1 MTPAAPLRLVPPS
14 AIPAELRETDRW
26 LAWRLLHGKKPPV
39 DDAGR
44 PMSTWQEPDSWLS
57 FAAAK
62 KRANGLDGQ
71 AGVGFVLGDGF
82 SGLDLDD
89 CRDPGNGDIGPQAKA
104 VIAFA
109 EGAYAEVSPSG
120 KGVKVFGRGEGW
132 LEITFRKD
140 AVTVDRKATGYFCVT
155 GNVYRVGKIV
165 ALPLDDLVTH
175 FGQKKVGAKKAER
188 ATALPPDGAEVRPGQ
203 QNPWLFKRACMW
215 VSRGMSDYE
224 DVIGQVRV
232 EAKRCPDALGEAKWD
247 ERDYETI
254 ARSALRYA
262 GERSVIDELNERF
275 FLVDIGADTVVAEEV
290 EETNGTRKWTT
301 FLFRSFA
308 DFKRKLVKYKVDKKP
323 AAEIWLNAMNGLQYE
338 RLVYAPPGAIKK
350 ARPED
355 LNGWRG
361 FTVEPTAGSYTK
373 IEAFIRDVVCDSNK
387 QLYDWLFNWTA
398 ALFQKPGRHGE
409 TALILLGPEGVGKN
423 FFAETILGQTFDGR
437 HALTTTHTHQVLGE
451 FNSILSGL
459 AFLVLDEAGLKTKA
473 EAGKMR
479 GLVTAHVLDV
489 NRKGIDVD
497 RENSMLHFVFLTNDE
512 KAPLPIG
519 AEDRRFTFFRVGR
532 GRQQDIRFFA
542 DLHKAIEGGER
553 AAYLAAL
560 LDHKVDWNAT
570 RVAPR
575 TDAKDRVKRANWSP
589 SEWFIY
595 RYLRKEDRWTGER
608 QIVKAEF
615 VARFATYLE
624 DQRLTS
630 PDPISDLAE
639 TLREMFGNERWKKIR
654 RRDPTRES
662 RRPKPMDVPIV
673 EGDARRARKESRRRA
688 SRSRRGDGPGDVTV
702 SIGHRASRDVT
713 RVTEGNRVGGYTEA
727 TKESTTYGQCNL
739 VTSLSLSLSIYK
751 GGGGEERGN
760 RAGGSSTPTP
770 VTGLHSNKSLSHIV
784 LCVTEGGNIR
794 GYTGYRPSPN
804 PGAFCPGPRRVEAG
818 SRADPLRSPSP
829 PSSSAAQHFD
839 VCLALYGASPLPGRR
854 YSPRPFVAPQSEV
867 EDAQTRFY
875 AERGCEG
882 TLRPSKR
889 LRVNRALFSPRVA
902 TQ

>member
-44 PMSTWQEPDSWLS
+44 PMSTWQESSTWLS
-57 FAAAK
+57 FEDAK
-62 KRANGLDGQ
+62 TRAEGR
-71 AGVGFVLGDGF
+71 VGFVLGDGF
-82 SGLDLDD
+82 GGIDLDD
-89 CRDPGNGDIGPQAKA
+89 CRDPESGDVDSRAK
-104 VIAFA
+104 VIIKFA

-120 KGVKVFGRGEGW
+120 KGLKVFGRGSGW
-132 LEITFRKD
+132 VELNFGGKD
-140 AVTVDRKATGYFCVT
+140 VTVTRKPTGYFTVT
-155 GNVYRVGKIV
+155 GDVYREGGIV
-165 ALPLDDLVTH
+165 DLPLDTIETH
-175 FGQKKVGAKKAER
+175 FGQTKVGAKKAER

-308 DFKRKLVKYKVDKKP
+308 DFKRKLVKIKIEIDGKKKP
-323 AAEIWLNAMNGLQYE
+323 AAHLWLNAPTGRQYE

-497 RENSMLHFVFLTNDE
+497 REDSMLHFVFLTNDE

-542 DLHKAIEGGER
+542 DLHEAIEGGER
-553 AAYLAAL
+553 AAFLHAL
-560 LDHKVDWNAT
+560 LAHKVDWLDT

-595 RYLRKEDRWTGER
+595 RFLRKEDRWTGER
-608 QIVKAEF
+608 QIIKSEF
-615 VARFATYLE
+615 VPDFAKYLE

-630 PDPISDLAE
+630 PDPIGDLAE
-639 TLREMFGNERWKKIR
+639 TLRAMFGSERWKKIR
-654 RRDPTRES
+654 RVTRHGS
-662 RRPKPMDVPIV
+662 HVD
-673 EGDARRARKESRRRA
+673 
-688 SRSRRGDGPGDVTV
+688 RSRWTFP
-702 SIGHRASRDVT
+702 SW
-713 RVTEGNRVGGYTEA
+713 
-727 TKESTTYGQCNL
+727 KEM
-739 VTSLSLSLSIYK
+739 
-751 GGGGEERGN
+751 
-760 RAGGSSTPTP
+760 RAGLERK
-770 VTGLHSNKSLSHIV
+770 V
-784 LCVTEGGNIR
+784 
-794 GYTGYRPSPN
+794 
-804 PGAFCPGPRRVEAG
+804 GA
-818 SRADPLRSPSP
+818 
-829 PSSSAAQHFD
+829 
-839 VCLALYGASPLPGRR
+839 ALPDLDEETD
-854 YSPRPFVAPQSEV
+854 Q
-867 EDAQTRFY
+867 
-875 AERGCEG
+875 G
-882 TLRPSKR
+882 TLP
-889 LRVNRALFSPRVA
+889 
-902 TQ
+902 